1 MAPFP
6 ISRVCPS
13 KHVGSQ
19 TQRAMVNL
27 TPILCCA
34 DVNPTDAATISL
46 PVEPDYRAFV
56 TFAARS
62 GTAVDTDKMTPNP
75 NQIQGLGDDG
85 ELSHFIICRRYV
97 VRRTSDGAGLED
109 SARWDETVRYWSAYT
124 SRPGESTPVYRY
136 LEVEWE
142 DRKKLGEDRV
152 GSKMEY
158 QCEEHGKTYEMTV
171 LRRVS

>member
-1 MAPFP
+1 MALLP
-6 ISRVCPS
+6 ISRVFPS
-13 KHVGSQ
+13 KHVGSPF
-19 TQRAMVNL
+19 QRAMVNS
-27 TPILCCA
+27 TPILCCG

-56 TFAARS
+56 TFAATS

-75 NQIQGLGDDG
+75 NHIQGLGDDG

-97 VRRTSDGAGLED
+97 RRTSDGGGFGD

-124 SRPGESTPVYRY
+124 SRSRVSTPAYRY

-158 QCEEHGKTYEMTV
+158 QCEEHGKRYEMTV
-171 LRRVS
+171 LRRVG